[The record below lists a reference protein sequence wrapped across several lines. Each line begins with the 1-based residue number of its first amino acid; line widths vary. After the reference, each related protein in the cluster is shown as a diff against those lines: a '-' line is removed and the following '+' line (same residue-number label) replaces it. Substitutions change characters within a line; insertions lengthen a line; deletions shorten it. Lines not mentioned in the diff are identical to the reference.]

1 MKIKIV
7 LLGDMGVGK
16 TSFITKYI
24 TGQFKLDNSST
35 LGASFFTHKMKINE
49 EEHLLEIWDTAGQER
64 YRSLAPMYFRG
75 ADVAFI
81 FFDLS
86 KLYSYFSVE
95 YWKKELLSY
104 GPPNI
109 IQIVVGNKLDLIN
122 IDKLESK
129 YKNHFL
135 ISTKEN
141 IDLDRL
147 VKTGII
153 EAIKLKKKRLEQ
165 KKIEEDRIKESL
177 YLKNNSGLKKYSCCR

>member
-24 TGQFKLDNSST
+24 TGQFKVDNSST
-35 LGASFFTHKMKINE
+35 LGASFFTQTIKIDE

-75 ADVAFI
+75 ADIAFI

-95 YWKKELLSY
+95 
-104 GPPNI
+104 
-109 IQIVVGNKLDLIN
+109 
-122 IDKLESK
+122 
-129 YKNHFL
+129 
-135 ISTKEN
+135 
-141 IDLDRL
+141 
-147 VKTGII
+147 
-153 EAIKLKKKRLEQ
+153 
-165 KKIEEDRIKESL
+165 
-177 YLKNNSGLKKYSCCR
+177 